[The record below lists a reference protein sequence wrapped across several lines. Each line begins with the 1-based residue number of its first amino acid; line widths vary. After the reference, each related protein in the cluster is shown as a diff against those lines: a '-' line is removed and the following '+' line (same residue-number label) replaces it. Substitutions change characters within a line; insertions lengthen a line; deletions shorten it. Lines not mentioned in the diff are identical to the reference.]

1 MIRYKIR
8 GLTGLVAIGE
18 TTKSEIKNMVS
29 DEKISDVE
37 NDIIIDTENEFT
49 ITDRDKYCIYL
60 SDSEWHDGKPFEN
73 DRTLFIFDENEV
85 LRCIDS
91 DNPDVLKELSIDGSR
106 VIFEL
111 KQELCV
117 DEDFKEFGDELS
129 KQLEELGIKYLEP
142 NEVEYKCICR
152 TDADAKNT
160 FIESVYDAYRFPYR
174 FPAYIY
180 RKNGNT
186 VIWTNNAS
194 KEILIAKS
202 DDSITEWIG
211 RSGRYLDK
219 PWYLK
224 KIK

>member
-1 MIRYKIR
+1 M
-8 GLTGLVAIGE
+8 
-18 TTKSEIKNMVS
+18 
-29 DEKISDVE
+29 
-37 NDIIIDTENEFT
+37 
-49 ITDRDKYCIYL
+49 
-60 SDSEWHDGKPFEN
+60 
-73 DRTLFIFDENEV
+73 
-85 LRCIDS
+85 
-91 DNPDVLKELSIDGSR
+91 
-106 VIFEL
+106 
-111 KQELCV
+111 
-117 DEDFKEFGDELS
+117 
-129 KQLEELGIKYLEP
+129 EP